1 MSAIPPPPPAV
12 ALSPVPVVTGPVGAT
27 LRVRCLNAAHATIG
41 ASSLGVDPELNPER
55 VSKGTTTEGE
65 YIVATFQA
73 QDVRSLRLSVSAYLD
88 MVGVVLRTLRDFG
101 DT

>member
-1 MSAIPPPPPAV
+1 M
-12 ALSPVPVVTGPVGAT
+12 VTGPVGAT

-41 ASSLGVDPELNPER
+41 ASSLGVDPELNPDK
-55 VSKGTTTEGE
+55 VSKATTTEGE
-65 YIVATFQA
+65 FIVATFQA
-73 QDVRSLRLSVSAYLD
+73 QDVRSLRLSMSAYLD